1 MHDRVHISVV
11 ETRVDITSKLRIP
24 EEVLLQDLV
33 HPKALNLT
41 FEEDDQVLVVFLFGY
56 CFLEILQ
63 V

>member
-24 EEVLLQDLV
+24 EEVLLQDLI